1 MLGTGAGSIECFSLL
16 YPSRQYLAA
25 AVFGGVLW
33 KELQYVNSAW
43 ELTYISHQMSAFLKK
58 KKKKVA
64 NINLKR
70 VNVCSLVHEEH
81 IFNHFFIK
89 ILFMVV

>member
-1 MLGTGAGSIECFSLL
+1 MLGTGARSIECFSLL

-43 ELTYISHQMSAFLKK
+43 ELTYIKK
-58 KKKKVA
+58 KKKEKKKEK
-64 NINLKR
+64 L
-70 VNVCSLVHEEH
+70 L
-81 IFNHFFIK
+81 
-89 ILFMVV
+89 ILI

>member
-25 AVFGGVLW
+25 AVFGGVLR

-81 IFNHFFIK
+81 IFNHF
-89 ILFMVV
+89 L

>member
-1 MLGTGAGSIECFSLL
+1 MLGTGARSIECFSLL

-58 KKKKVA
+58 KKKKIKKLKITSFNFKNFVLILKTLLKYRQQ
-64 NINLKR
+64 NIQTN
-70 VNVCSLVHEEH
+70 
-81 IFNHFFIK
+81 I
-89 ILFMVV
+89 